1 MGERIAIPENGMTK
15 TEILKALGDRKA
27 GDADFMS
34 PKTWSLVYYLGD
46 EHTAL
51 VREAYN
57 LYFSENA
64 LNPLAFK
71 SLRSLEHEIVRMA
84 ADLLGG
90 DGATV
95 GTMTSGGTESCLLA
109 VKTWRDYA
117 RSKRPF
123 LKKPEM
129 ILAETAHVAW
139 EKGAEY
145 FDVKI
150 VRVPVGPDFRMDVAA
165 VEKKITRNTVLVVA
179 SAPDYPHGM
188 VDPIAEL
195 GALALKKKV
204 PLHVDACLG
213 GFFLP
218 FAEKAGY
225 PTPGFDFRIPGVS
238 SISADLHKYAF
249 AAKGASVL
257 LYRDME
263 YFEKQFFVSESWP
276 GGVFLSTGLLG
287 TRPGGAIA
295 AAWAALKGM
304 GMEGYLAMARTTMEA
319 ANKLRAGIA
328 AIGGLEIVGT
338 PTGSVFSYRSVD
350 PKLDIYAV
358 GDRMEAKGW
367 HIDRLQRPEGLHA
380 MVTPRHAGVVDRYL
394 ADLAEAVAAVRA
406 NPELKRQGDA
416 ATYGMI
422 ARVPLRGAVRHE
434 VFKMARQMYSSE
446 GPGEAGLGHGGQGA
460 GEPDRAAQDFG
471 PGTPGGRE

>member
-1 MGERIAIPENGMTK
+1 MGERFVIPAKGLSKEH
-15 TEILKALGDRKA
+15 ILRALGERKA

-34 PKTWSLVYYLGD
+34 PRTWSLVYYLGE

-90 DGATV
+90 GDAV

-117 RSKRPF
+117 RARRP
-123 LKKPEM
+123 LLRKPEM
-129 ILAETAHVAW
+129 ILADTAHVAW
-139 EKGAEY
+139 EKGADY

-150 VRVPVGPDFRMDVAA
+150 VRAPVGPDFRMDAAA
-165 VEKKITRNTVLVVA
+165 VEKKITKNTILIVA

-195 GALALKKKV
+195 GELAARRKI

-218 FAEKAGY
+218 FAERAGY
-225 PTPGFDFRIPGVS
+225 SVPTFDFRIPGVS

-257 LYRDME
+257 LYRDMDF
-263 YFEKQFFVSESWP
+263 FEKQFFVSESWP

-295 AAWAALKGM
+295 AAWAALMGM
-304 GMEGYLAMARTTMEA
+304 GMEGYLEMAKTTMGTA
-319 ANKLRAGIA
+319 RRLREGIG
-328 AIGGLEIVGT
+328 AIAGLEIIGE
-338 PTGSVFSYRSVD
+338 PMGSVFSYRSRD
-350 PKLDIYAV
+350 PKVDIYAV

-380 MVTPRHAGVVDRYL
+380 MVTPRHAIVVDHYL
-394 ADLAEAVAAVRA
+394 ADLAEAVVAVRA
-406 NPELKRQGDA
+406 NPDLKRQGDA

-434 VFKMARQMYSSE
+434 VFKMARSMYGAE
-446 GPGEAGLGHGGQGA
+446 ARPDAGLGSGSDGGNK
-460 GEPDRAAQDFG
+460 
-471 PGTPGGRE
+471 